1 MGGFGSGCCPIN
13 SRVVVLQIASL
24 NPWFDS
30 SPPSQNLRDCHSVT
44 DRQGYLDGAGHLG
57 LNLIRLKMATGSC
70 TKIVIHFYFIVVQD
84 LKILLLIFLKE
95 ESLPEIPL
103 GHITYTFL
111 LNFNFML
118 NIKITLFVPKSNW
131 N

>member
-44 DRQGYLDGAGHLG
+44 DRQGSLDGAGHLG

-84 LKILLLIFLKE
+84 FKIILLIFLKE